1 MGEVRQQK
9 MNGEGKGAAEPTFEA
24 SCSVEHTIGIGPKE
38 ELVLIAV
45 PAGEEEGA
53 YG

>member
-1 MGEVRQQK
+1 MAEVRQQK

-24 SCSVEHTIGIGPKE
+24 SCFVEHTIGTAPRKS
-38 ELVLIAV
+38 LLFIAV